1 MLICSIMLRATELD
15 HDISFFSVDHR
26 DRYRFVSLSGF
37 CPCECCGILDLVINS
52 DLIDP
57 ISCSIVHVHIHRIAF
72 YNCGQRYLCFFFVLL
87 VGLGTV

>member
-26 DRYRFVSLSGF
+26 DHYRFVSFPGF
-37 CPCECCGILDLVINS
+37 VLANVAELFDLVINS

-57 ISCSIVHVHIHRIAF
+57 ISYSIVHVHVHRNAF
-72 YNCGQRYLCFFFVLL
+72 YNCGQRYLCVFWFSLS
-87 VGLGTV
+87 GW